1 MASGVS
7 SATTNLL
14 IIDNTVKVI
23 LSDNV
28 KLLAADVIKLVEDKL
43 GDDSVLAIVPCNG
56 SYDVT
61 VVNNKLA
68 SVIARDGLLDGSEGL
83 HCKLIDSRVKV
94 VSFMHIPVYVS
105 DKDIEVKLKSWGV
118 TSCGPIIRKTKD
130 YDGKKKYDG
139 TRFVKVEF
147 PPTVCSLPYATVF
160 DGQSYSVR
168 HNDQEKVCFI
178 CLLPGHV
185 VSNCPEFKC
194 FRCYKQGHG
203 KKSCTSVLCPRCNL
217 YDWKCQCLQP
227 DDNVFTGAKN
237 NITDNLSRSVVL
249 TNEVHEP
256 TTALPLSVDVVSV
269 SLTES
274 GKVNCDINAGR
285 SSNIFSDIDSTDN
298 VQPITTLSKNVCDAT
313 DQYDYEAATGCE
325 DMHGVIKGS
334 ASSIRDRN

>member
-1 MASGVS
+1 MQKNVTPYVIAHWNNSYTKQCKYVIM
-7 SATTNLL
+7 SAWSNPSCT
-14 IIDNTVKVI
+14 
-23 LSDNV
+23 
-28 KLLAADVIKLVEDKL
+28 VEDKL

-68 SVIARDGLLDGSEGL
+68 SVIARDGLLHGSEGL

-130 YDGKKKYDG
+130 YDGKKKYEG

-256 TTALPLSVDVVSV
+256 TTALPLSVDVVS
-269 SLTES
+269 
-274 GKVNCDINAGR
+274 
-285 SSNIFSDIDSTDN
+285 
-298 VQPITTLSKNVCDAT
+298 
-313 DQYDYEAATGCE
+313 
-325 DMHGVIKGS
+325 
-334 ASSIRDRN
+334 

>member
-14 IIDNTVKVI
+14 IKDNTVKVI

-68 SVIARDGLLDGSEGL
+68 SVIARDGLLHGSEGL

-130 YDGKKKYDG
+130 YD
-139 TRFVKVEF
+139 
-147 PPTVCSLPYATVF
+147 
-160 DGQSYSVR
+160 
-168 HNDQEKVCFI
+168 
-178 CLLPGHV
+178 
-185 VSNCPEFKC
+185 
-194 FRCYKQGHG
+194 
-203 KKSCTSVLCPRCNL
+203 
-217 YDWKCQCLQP
+217 
-227 DDNVFTGAKN
+227 
-237 NITDNLSRSVVL
+237 
-249 TNEVHEP
+249 
-256 TTALPLSVDVVSV
+256 
-269 SLTES
+269 
-274 GKVNCDINAGR
+274 
-285 SSNIFSDIDSTDN
+285 
-298 VQPITTLSKNVCDAT
+298 
-313 DQYDYEAATGCE
+313 
-325 DMHGVIKGS
+325 
-334 ASSIRDRN
+334 